1 MATSPKSGEKTPDQQ
16 QLPAQKAQR
25 EPQDAAYARAQDAIA
40 TARTSDA
47 SDLTLSGDDF
57 SDLTELPPD
66 VGTLTALTDLSL
78 SGTQVSD
85 ISALSGLTGL
95 MGLSLSRTPV
105 SDISALSGLTG
116 LTWLYLSR
124 TEISDISALSGL
136 SGLTTLSL
144 MGTPVS
150 DISALSGLTALSGL
164 SLLGTP
170 VNDLSPILPLTQLV
184 DAPVLGGLAFRNN
197 AAAQADPRIAEIA
210 EIKDNAKR
218 ATDLFAYLKNVNL
231 TQTAQYHTLLSTR
244 LMRASIGDFQ
254 FDSLARVMR
263 LMPFEEDLRR
273 LRDPVQLARFLEGAE
288 DLCEGL
294 QTLSTALKA
303 SSGNMYAAQITPYLD
318 GVIDTLGRA
327 E

>member
-25 EPQDAAYARAQDAIA
+25 EPQDAAYVRAQDAIA

-66 VGTLTALTDLSL
+66 IGTLTTLTDLSL

-116 LTWLYLSR
+116 LTVLYLSD
-124 TEISDISALSGL
+124 TQ
-136 SGLTTLSL
+136 
-144 MGTPVS
+144 VS
-150 DISALSGLTALSGL
+150 DISALSGLTILILS
-164 SLLGTP
+164 GTP

-184 DAPVLGGLAFRNN
+184 DAPKYGGLAFRNT
-197 AAAQADPRIAEIA
+197 AAARADRRIAEIA
-210 EIKDNAKR
+210 GIQDDAKR
-218 ATDLFAYLKNVNL
+218 ATDLCAYLKNV
-231 TQTAQYHTLLSTR
+231 
-244 LMRASIGDFQ
+244 
-254 FDSLARVMR
+254 
-263 LMPFEEDLRR
+263 
-273 LRDPVQLARFLEGAE
+273 
-288 DLCEGL
+288 
-294 QTLSTALKA
+294 
-303 SSGNMYAAQITPYLD
+303 TP
-318 GVIDTLGRA
+318 T
-327 E
+327 

>member
-66 VGTLTALTDLSL
+66 IGTLTALTDLSL

-95 MGLSLSRTPV
+95 TWLSLSR
-105 SDISALSGLTG
+105 S
-116 LTWLYLSR
+116 
-124 TEISDISALSGL
+124 EISDISALSGL
-136 SGLTTLSL
+136 TT
-144 MGTPVS
+144 
-150 DISALSGLTALSGL
+150 L

-184 DAPVLGGLAFRNN
+184 DAPKYGGLAFRNT
-197 AAAQADPRIAEIA
+197 AAARADRRIAEIA
-210 EIKDNAKR
+210 GIQDDAKR
-218 ATDLFAYLKNVNL
+218 ATDLCAYLKNV
-231 TQTAQYHTLLSTR
+231 
-244 LMRASIGDFQ
+244 
-254 FDSLARVMR
+254 
-263 LMPFEEDLRR
+263 
-273 LRDPVQLARFLEGAE
+273 
-288 DLCEGL
+288 
-294 QTLSTALKA
+294 
-303 SSGNMYAAQITPYLD
+303 TP
-318 GVIDTLGRA
+318 T
-327 E
+327 

>member
-95 MGLSLSRTPV
+95 TVLYLSDTQV
-105 SDISALSGLTG
+105 SDISALSGLTI
-116 LTWLYLSR
+116 LILS
-124 TEISDISALSGL
+124 
-136 SGLTTLSL
+136 
-144 MGTPVS
+144 GTPVS

-164 SLLGTP
+164 SLTGTP

-184 DAPVLGGLAFRNN
+184 DAPKYGGLAFRNT
-197 AAAQADPRIAEIA
+197 AAARADRRIAEIA
-210 EIKDNAKR
+210 GIQDDAKR
-218 ATDLFAYLKNVNL
+218 ATDLCAYLKNV
-231 TQTAQYHTLLSTR
+231 
-244 LMRASIGDFQ
+244 
-254 FDSLARVMR
+254 
-263 LMPFEEDLRR
+263 
-273 LRDPVQLARFLEGAE
+273 
-288 DLCEGL
+288 
-294 QTLSTALKA
+294 
-303 SSGNMYAAQITPYLD
+303 TP
-318 GVIDTLGRA
+318 T
-327 E
+327 

>member
-95 MGLSLSRTPV
+95 ME
-105 SDISALSGLTG
+105 LT
-116 LTWLYLSR
+116 LT
-124 TEISDISALSGL
+124 
-136 SGLTTLSL
+136 
-144 MGTPVS
+144 
-150 DISALSGLTALSGL
+150 
-164 SLLGTP
+164 GTP

-184 DAPVLGGLAFRNN
+184 DAPKYGGLAFRNT
-197 AAAQADPRIAEIA
+197 AAARADRRIAEIA
-210 EIKDNAKR
+210 GIQDDAKR
-218 ATDLFAYLKNVNL
+218 ATDLCAYLKNV
-231 TQTAQYHTLLSTR
+231 
-244 LMRASIGDFQ
+244 
-254 FDSLARVMR
+254 
-263 LMPFEEDLRR
+263 
-273 LRDPVQLARFLEGAE
+273 
-288 DLCEGL
+288 
-294 QTLSTALKA
+294 
-303 SSGNMYAAQITPYLD
+303 TP
-318 GVIDTLGRA
+318 T
-327 E
+327 

>member
-85 ISALSGLTGL
+85 ISALSGLT
-95 MGLSLSRTPV
+95 
-105 SDISALSGLTG
+105 
-116 LTWLYLSR
+116 
-124 TEISDISALSGL
+124 
-136 SGLTTLSL
+136 
-144 MGTPVS
+144 
-150 DISALSGLTALSGL
+150 ALSGL

-184 DAPVLGGLAFRNN
+184 DAPKYGGLVFRNT
-197 AAAQADPRIAEIA
+197 AAARADRRIAEIA
-210 EIKDNAKR
+210 GIQDDAKR
-218 ATDLFAYLKNVNL
+218 ATDLCAYLKNV
-231 TQTAQYHTLLSTR
+231 
-244 LMRASIGDFQ
+244 
-254 FDSLARVMR
+254 
-263 LMPFEEDLRR
+263 
-273 LRDPVQLARFLEGAE
+273 
-288 DLCEGL
+288 
-294 QTLSTALKA
+294 
-303 SSGNMYAAQITPYLD
+303 TP
-318 GVIDTLGRA
+318 T
-327 E
+327 

>member
-66 VGTLTALTDLSL
+66 IGTLTTLTDLSL

-116 LTWLYLSR
+116 LTVLYLSD
-124 TEISDISALSGL
+124 TQ
-136 SGLTTLSL
+136 
-144 MGTPVS
+144 VS
-150 DISALSGLTALSGL
+150 DISALSGLTILILS
-164 SLLGTP
+164 GTP

-184 DAPVLGGLAFRNN
+184 DAPKYGGLAFRNT
-197 AAAQADPRIAEIA
+197 AAARADRRIAEIA
-210 EIKDNAKR
+210 GIQDDAKR
-218 ATDLFAYLKNVNL
+218 ATDLCVYLKNV
-231 TQTAQYHTLLSTR
+231 
-244 LMRASIGDFQ
+244 
-254 FDSLARVMR
+254 
-263 LMPFEEDLRR
+263 
-273 LRDPVQLARFLEGAE
+273 
-288 DLCEGL
+288 
-294 QTLSTALKA
+294 
-303 SSGNMYAAQITPYLD
+303 TP
-318 GVIDTLGRA
+318 T
-327 E
+327 